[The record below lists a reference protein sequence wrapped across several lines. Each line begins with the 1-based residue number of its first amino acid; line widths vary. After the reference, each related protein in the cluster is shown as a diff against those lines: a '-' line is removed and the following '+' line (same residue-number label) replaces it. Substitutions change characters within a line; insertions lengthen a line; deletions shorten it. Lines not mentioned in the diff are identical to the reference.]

1 MIKKL
6 IIIISIIYF
15 NLTVLAQ
22 INTPTFDWVITTGTT
37 DRVQGIEM
45 AMDSDGNLI
54 IVGTIIGTADFDP
67 GPGVSSITT
76 ATECAFV
83 AKYNEAGNF
92 LWVKHFAST
101 YATYFYDVKTDGN
114 NNVYVAGRFYDDVD
128 LDPGAGTNI
137 ITTPGYETLLIK
149 LSSAGNVAYTYHAP
163 VSSGLNSANS
173 FTVNSLGEVYMDCFS
188 SGVSDFDPGPGN
200 AIMDYSVTGT
210 IYYLVKIKQNGSL
223 LWVKPIKE
231 EIYNMTVTEL
241 DHVLIA
247 GYFDDDILDLD
258 PGSGVVP
265 VSHIPGT
272 IAAYIL
278 RVDSGANYLDHFTLE
293 SNDFVYVNNI
303 AYQEA
308 SQDIIISG
316 SFSGNTNFEVGTSN
330 HIDSTGEENLFVGR
344 YELDGTCAWITRS
357 ENTLSSNSISDRDL
371 YVDAYENIYVVGE
384 FQGSYDTELGA
395 DSSMLNPSDGS
406 GFIAKWNGFGNHQW
420 SYAYINGRLGGVV
433 TSSDTKSIY
442 TNGYIDNLSNVDP
455 NGTQNIDAPLD
466 DMFLLKWNNCS
477 IDTAITQNQNVLIS
491 YETFPGTSY
500 QWFDCI
506 TSNPIPGETN
516 SSFTIPGNGA
526 YQVLITQT
534 GCMGFSDCIAINNF
548 STEQEEFKNLLV
560 FPNPT
565 ENNVTISGLKT
576 MANILIFD
584 ELGRMVMSVPNY
596 MSGQSINVEE
606 LSSGLYLIQ
615 IEMNQRLMHTSLIK
629 K

>member
-1 MIKKL
+1 MTKK
-6 IIIISIIYF
+6 IIIIICFIYL
-15 NLTVLAQ
+15 NLSVFAQ
-22 INTPTFDWVITTGTT
+22 INTPTFDWVTTTGTT
-37 DRVQGIEM
+37 DRVQGVEM

-54 IVGTIIGTADFDP
+54 VVGTINGTADFDP

-83 AKYNEAGNF
+83 AKYNETGNF

-101 YATYFYDVKTDGN
+101 YASYFNDVKIDGN

-149 LSSAGNVAYTYHAP
+149 LSSMGNVVYSYHAP
-163 VSSGLNSANS
+163 VSSGLNSVNA
-173 FTVNSLGEVYMDCFS
+173 FTVNSLGEVYLDCFS
-188 SGVSDFDPGPGN
+188 SGVSDFDPGPGT
-200 AIMDYSVTGT
+200 AIMDYAVTGT
-210 IYYLVKIKQNGSL
+210 IYYLVKIKQDGSL
-223 LWVKPIKE
+223 LWVKPTRA
-231 EIYNMTVTEL
+231 EIYSMSITEL
-241 DHVLIA
+241 DQVLIT
-247 GYFDDDILDLD
+247 GPFDNDIIDID

-265 VSHIPGT
+265 VTNTPGT
-272 IAAYIL
+272 SATYIL
-278 RVDSGANYLDHFTLE
+278 RIDTGANYLDHFTLE

-303 AYQEA
+303 GYQEA
-308 SQDIIISG
+308 SQDVIISG
-316 SFSGNTNFEVGTSN
+316 SFSGETNFEVGTSN
-330 HIDSTGEENLFVGR
+330 HIDSTAEENLFVGR

-357 ENTLSSNSISDRDL
+357 ESSPLSGYINDRDL
-371 YVDAYENIYVVGE
+371 FVDSHENIYVVGE

-395 DSSMLNPSDGS
+395 DSSMLDPSDGS
-406 GFIAKWNGFGNHQW
+406 GFIVKWDGFGNHEW

-442 TNGYIDNLSNVDP
+442 TNGYLDNLSNVDP

-477 IDTAITQNQNVLIS
+477 IDTAITQNQNLLNS

-516 SSFTIPGNGA
+516 PSFTIPGNGV

-534 GCMGFSDCIAINNF
+534 GCSGFSDCIAINNF

-565 ENNVTISGLKT
+565 ENYVTISGLST
-576 MANILIFD
+576 GANILILD
-584 ELGRMVMSVPNY
+584 ELGRMVMSIPNY
-596 MSGQSINVEE
+596 MSGQLINIEV
-606 LSSGLYLIQ
+606 LPSGLYFFQ
-615 IEMNQRLMHTSLIK
+615 IEIEQQRTYKSLVK